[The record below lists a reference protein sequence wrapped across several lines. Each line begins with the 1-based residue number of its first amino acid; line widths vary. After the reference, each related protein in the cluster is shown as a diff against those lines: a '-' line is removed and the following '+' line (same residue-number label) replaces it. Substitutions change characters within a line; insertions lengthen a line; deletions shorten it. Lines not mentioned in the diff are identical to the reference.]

1 MSRALVLGGGGPVGI
16 AWESGLVSGLAENG
30 VELGTA
36 DRIIGTSAGSVVGA
50 QLALGRDLATAA
62 ARAGGDESGAT
73 AVLDDSM
80 AERLASLMQVVASA
94 LTSASTPEGVRAVL
108 GQFALTQETMPEET
122 FVGWFTDLA
131 GAAWPASFECTAV
144 DAVTGEFVVWDA
156 GSGVDLARAVA
167 SSCCV
172 PGIFPPVT
180 IDEVRYIDGGM
191 RSPLN
196 ADIVAGT
203 DVVVAVSVL
212 PTSFP
217 GTVSPG
223 ELEAVRA
230 AGSALEV
237 VEGDAAFVELAG
249 MGMHL
254 MDASRGPAA
263 WDLGYALA
271 QRVAD
276 RVGAAWSR

>member
-16 AWESGLVSGLAENG
+16 AWESGLVSGLADKG
-30 VELGTA
+30 VALGTA
-36 DRIIGTSAGSVVGA
+36 DRILGTSAGSVVGA
-50 QLALGRDLATAA
+50 QLALGVDLSSAA
-62 ARAGGDESGAT
+62 ARAGGNESGAT

-80 AERLASLMQVVASA
+80 AERLASLMEVVASA
-94 LTSASTPEGVRAVL
+94 LTSATTPEGVRAVL
-108 GQFALTQETMPEET
+108 GRFALAQETMPEET
-122 FVGWFTDLA
+122 FVGWFASVA
-131 GAAWPASFECTAV
+131 GLEWPPAFACTAV
-144 DAVTGEFVVWDA
+144 EAATGAFVVWDA
-156 GSGVDLARAVA
+156 ASGVDLADAVA

-180 IDEVRYIDGGM
+180 IGGTRYIDGGM

-196 ADIVAGT
+196 ADLVAGT

-217 GTVSPG
+217 GTVAPG
-223 ELEAVRA
+223 ELDAVRA
-230 AGSALEV
+230 AGSTLEL

-249 MGMHL
+249 AGMHL

-271 QRVAD
+271 ERVAD
-276 RVGAAWSR
+276 RLGAAWSR